1 MKHSCMAVL
10 RVRVRAR
17 LCVHVCLSLSLSLS
31 LCVCVCARARARAC
45 VCVCGCVCGM
55 WVQVNKVNATVVDCA
70 CITEVKELSGREV
83 CRPPP
88 IPSLPYAYVMM

>member
-1 MKHSCMAVL
+1 MHGCAARACACASVCT
-10 RVRVRAR
+10 RVSV
-17 LCVHVCLSLSLSLS
+17 SLTLS

-45 VCVCGCVCGM
+45 VRVRVCVCVCGM

-88 IPSLPYAYVMM
+88 PIPSLPYAYVMM